1 MTERPKTPRPYRAC
15 SCRAPGTTRL
25 LGKKCPRLERE
36 DHGAWY
42 ARYEVQRAPNGRR
55 RQPRIGPYGTAQEC
69 EQALVQVLCDGPT
82 VDEILDDYMEQLAC
96 AETTRGNYERS
107 LRYVRDLIGRY
118 RAQHLTKDDV
128 DFMTEYLLACGKRD
142 GTGLAKRTVDM
153 SVALLRAAYEVAIF
167 RQRLRRRV
175 IPVEAD
181 PGVITLER
189 SA

>member
-1 MTERPKTPRPYRAC
+1 MPKPYKAC

-25 LGKKCPRLERE
+25 LGKRCPCLDRE

-82 VDEILDDYMEQLAC
+82 VDEILDDYMEGLTC
-96 AETTRGNYERS
+96 GDRTRDNYRRG
-107 LRYVRDLIGRY
+107 LRYVRELIGQY

-128 DFMTEYLLACGKRD
+128 DFMTEYLLTCGKRD

-167 RQRLRRRV
+167 RQRLRRRA
-175 IPVEAD
+175 IPVDAD

-189 SA
+189 AA